1 MGAISRVF
9 KGATKAVKKVTK
21 GVTKAAKK
29 IGKGIAKI
37 GKNVW
42 NGVKQLGGK
51 AFELYGKISGKL
63 GPIGMIGLSMAMPY
77 LMPGFTGTAGGL
89 WTNFGA
95 KMGVK
100 ATATQAGFGWA
111 NHATNPFLRVIG
123 QVGGNIYKG
132 TNFIK
137 GTAQGISQTIGQT
150 FKGFAGEG
158 TLGSR
163 VSTGFSNLYK
173 GTTEVLT
180 GQAGKGTM
188 IPKQFKSALGT
199 TVNKNLLNVSPAFES
214 SQFAAFNDY
223 TITQTGGVA
232 LGNMNVANKFTYDVT
247 SAAMRNAKVFKNFS
261 EESTKYLNT
270 LRKVGVDD
278 NTAYQYLSKNGVTDG
293 VLDKSLSADFTF
305 KGSPMSGGYEFTG
318 SNLKDSFKAADYNYN
333 MKFTKPKVDGDV
345 FAQPDSLLN
354 PSKGVSKSKD
364 YASAALNNAL
374 TNQNEDLDGY
384 KLASAIKSTDP
395 NSTTANYGGSSGVY
409 DTQGSLLN
417 KAQEEFF
424 RNQNLDIMKA

>member
-37 GKNVW
+37 GKSVW
-42 NGVKQLGGK
+42 NGVKKLGGK

-77 LMPGFTGTAGGL
+77 LMPGFSSAAGGL

-95 KMGVK
+95 KSV
-100 ATATQAGFGWA
+100 TWA
-111 NHATNPFLRVIG
+111 NHASNPFLRTMG
-123 QVGGNIYKG
+123 QIGGNIYKG

-137 GTAQGISQTIGQT
+137 GTAQGISQTIGKT
-150 FKGFAGEG
+150 FSGFASEG
-158 TLGSR
+158 TIGSR

-188 IPKQFKSALGT
+188 IPTQFKSALGT

-214 SQFAAFNDY
+214 SQFAAFNAN
-223 TITQTGGVA
+223 TITQTGGIT

-278 NTAYQYLSKNGVTDG
+278 NTAYQYLSKNGITDG

-395 NSTTANYGGSSGVY
+395 NSTTANYGATTGAYTKEGL
-409 DTQGSLLN
+409 LLN
-417 KAQEEFF
+417 QAQRDFF
-424 RNQNLDIMKA
+424 LNQNLDIAKA

>member
-21 GVTKAAKK
+21 GVTKAAKR

-42 NGVKQLGGK
+42 NGVKKLGGK
-51 AFELYGKISGKL
+51 AFEMYGKISGKL

-77 LMPGFTGTAGGL
+77 LMPGFSSAAGGL

-95 KMGVK
+95 K
-100 ATATQAGFGWA
+100 ATTWA
-111 NHATNPFLRVIG
+111 NHATNPFLRTMG
-123 QVGGNIYKG
+123 QIGGNIYKG

-137 GTAQGISQTIGQT
+137 GTAQGISQTIGKT
-150 FKGFAGEG
+150 FSGFASEG
-158 TLGSR
+158 TIGSR
-163 VSTGFSNLYK
+163 ISTGFSNLYK

-188 IPKQFKSALGT
+188 IPTQFKSALGT

-214 SQFAAFNDY
+214 SQFAAFNAN
-223 TITQTGGVA
+223 TITQTGGIT

-247 SAAMRNAKVFKNFS
+247 SAAMKNAGVFNNFS

-278 NTAYQYLSKNGVTDG
+278 NTAYQYLSKNGITDG

-305 KGSPMSGGYEFTG
+305 KGSPTSGGYEFTG

-364 YASAALNNAL
+364 YASAALNSAL
-374 TNQNEDLDGY
+374 TSQNEDLDGY